1 MGGNKKALTASL
13 AVLPTRR
20 CARVSLKIEMV
31 ESTKELNRSNTTIA
45 LPRHIRPLHDP
56 KRMPKR
62 HGGNPYRRRRPSD
75 DEDIYRPSQTLLDSE
90 QLNITQRE
98 KAWK

>member
-1 MGGNKKALTASL
+1 M
-13 AVLPTRR
+13 
-20 CARVSLKIEMV
+20 SLKIEMV

-45 LPRHIRPLHDP
+45 LPRHVRPLHDP

-98 KAWK
+98 RHGNKRTVHVAGAVHKVIMPGTVM